1 MQAPQPLTRSA
12 ACMYPGPMVT
22 GKCAA
27 AGGHD
32 SCVFY
37 ISNVALSRLRVTII
51 LFCFAPNREMLCP
64 SSEQNHLPGWS
75 RGGDGGRDASL
86 RPTDTQPSS
95 VINKTATHSS
105 CLEPSSQS
113 SFIRR
118 TDLHNGL
125 VIKLQTNLREE
136 RSFTITEKKAPNRA
150 CSWLTVPTTA
160 FTFETL

>member
-12 ACMYPGPMVT
+12 ACIQVPVVT

-125 VIKLQTNLREE
+125 VYKAANEPSRIKK
-136 RSFTITEKKAPNRA
+136 FTIRA